1 MIKLQSINLVLCSG
15 RTLLRARGLSE
26 HGCEVDETGRS
37 KWWKTWLEYEST
49 LWNKLPSA
57 SVH

>member
-49 LWNKLPSA
+49 L
-57 SVH
+57 